1 MFFLFNNEN
10 LCSTLLLWMVDKDCD
25 PKCAADFC
33 VDACILYFSSSSLM
47 EINCSKLKYD
57 HDTMDK
63 LMKMPVWPCS
73 LHYEKSLKK
82 KSNAFIWVLICASAK
97 AVCMWLFNIWLHILM
112 NIFALKWNSVLFNTT
127 YKIYLSLVESEFYK
141 ASEEGFLYFQK
152 DIRLYRHLLWARE

>member
-1 MFFLFNNEN
+1 
-10 LCSTLLLWMVDKDCD
+10 MVDKDCD

-33 VDACILYFSSSSLM
+33 VDALYFSSSSLM

-82 KSNAFIWVLICASAK
+82 NQMHLFESSFVLLPRLFACGFSTFDFI
-97 AVCMWLFNIWLHILM
+97 F
-112 NIFALKWNSVLFNTT
+112 
-127 YKIYLSLVESEFYK
+127 
-141 ASEEGFLYFQK
+141 
-152 DIRLYRHLLWARE
+152 